1 MHYTMA
7 APSGKNALEKNSR
20 GKVRA
25 GLAPGCTSRGAS
37 NLRRNESE
45 K

>member
-7 APSGKNALEKNSR
+7 TPTGKNALEKNSR
-20 GKVRA
+20 GEVRA
-25 GLAPGCTSRGAS
+25 VPAPGGTSRGAS
-37 NLRRNESE
+37 NLRCNESE